1 MKLAVLAD
9 IHGNYQ
15 ALQAVTAH
23 IEQWQPD
30 QVVVAGDI
38 VNRGPRSRDC
48 LDFVQNK
55 QASQGWLT
63 VRGNHE
69 DYVIDQALPNSPRS
83 GLLFEMHRST
93 YWTYQQLN
101 GDVKALLAM
110 PFQLDLAAPDGSSI
124 IITHASILGTRN
136 GIFVDTS
143 DAELR
148 RKIVTTSAL
157 FCVGHTHLPL
167 IRHLD
172 QTLVVNAGAV
182 GLPFDRDLRAGYAQ
196 VEWQS
201 GRWSAEI
208 IRLDYDRRQAEQD
221 FFDSGFMR
229 DSGPLAPVI
238 LDEFRI
244 ARSHLYQWTEWYQAR
259 ILAGEMSVEAS
270 TREYL
275 ARVNGTYKRKKSDNN
290 SKSSH

>member
-15 ALQAVTAH
+15 ALQAVTTH
-23 IEQWQPD
+23 VEQWQPD

-48 LDFVQNK
+48 LRFVQNK
-55 QASQGWLT
+55 QKTQGWLT

-69 DYVIDQALPNSPRS
+69 DYIIGQAQPDCPRS
-83 GLLFEMHRST
+83 GVLFEMHRNT

-101 GDVKALLAM
+101 GDVRALMAM
-110 PFQLDLAAPDGSSI
+110 PFQLDLSAPDGSKI
-124 IITHASILGTRN
+124 TVTHASTQGTRK
-136 GIFVDTS
+136 GIFIGTPDE
-143 DAELR
+143 ELR
-148 RKIVTTSAL
+148 QKIVTTSAL

-167 IRHLD
+167 IRRLD

-182 GLPFDRDLRAGYAQ
+182 GLPFDGDPRAGYAQ
-196 VEWQS
+196 IEWHS

-208 IRLDYDRRQAEQD
+208 IRLNYDRRQAEQD
-221 FFDSGFMR
+221 FFESGFMR

-238 LDEFRI
+238 LDEFRR
-244 ARSHLYQWTEWYQAR
+244 ACSHLYQWTEWYQAR
-259 ILAGEMSVEAS
+259 ILAGEITVEDSVS
-270 TREYL
+270 EYMAGWKL
-275 ARVNGTYKRKKSDNN
+275 KEK
-290 SKSSH
+290 

>member
-9 IHGNYQ
+9 IHGNFQ

-30 QVVVAGDI
+30 MVVVAGDI
-38 VNRGPRSRDC
+38 INRGPRPREC

-55 QASQGWLT
+55 QARQGWLT
-63 VRGNHE
+63 VLGNHE
-69 DYVIDQALPNSPRS
+69 DYVINQARPDSPRN
-83 GLLFEMHRST
+83 GVLFEMHYST

-101 GDVKALLAM
+101 GDVTALLAM
-110 PFQLDLAAPDGSSI
+110 PLQLDFSAPDGSNI
-124 IITHASILGTRN
+124 TVTHASTQGIRN
-136 GIFVDTS
+136 GIFVNTPDE
-143 DAELR
+143 ELR
-148 RKIVTTSAL
+148 RKIVTTSTL

-167 IRHLD
+167 VRCLD

-182 GLPFDRDLRAGYAQ
+182 GLPFDGDPRAGYAQ

-208 IRLDYDRRQAEQD
+208 IRLDYDLRQAEQD
-221 FFDSGFMR
+221 FYDSGFMG
-229 DSGPLAPVI
+229 DSGPLAPII

-244 ARSHLYQWTEWYQAR
+244 ARSHLYQWTERYQAR
-259 ILAGEMSVEAS
+259 ILAGEITTEAS

-275 ARVNGTYKRKKSDNN
+275 AACKLKE
-290 SKSSH
+290 